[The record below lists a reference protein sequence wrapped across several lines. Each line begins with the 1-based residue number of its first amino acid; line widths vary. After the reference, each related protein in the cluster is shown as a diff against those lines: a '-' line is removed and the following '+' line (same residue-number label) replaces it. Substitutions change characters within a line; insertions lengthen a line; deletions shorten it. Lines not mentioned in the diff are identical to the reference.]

1 MNQLAMNFEAP
12 TRPRS
17 RLSDPSTSVKAAKRS
32 EAFSMS
38 HKELI
43 LQALATHGQ
52 LAPCQMFEFTG
63 LTTTQADRRRKE
75 MVEARLIRI
84 VPGAEVQGCEVWV
97 LSHA

>member
-1 MNQLAMNFEAP
+1 MNQLTIQFEAS

-17 RLSDPSTSVKAAKRS
+17 RLSDHPSVRAAKRS
-32 EAFSMS
+32 EAFSKS

-43 LQALATHGQ
+43 LQALTTHGQ

-75 MVEARLIRI
+75 MLIAALIRI
-84 VPGAEVQGCEVWV
+84 MPGIEVYGCEVWA